1 MRSVEVREWVRV
13 NKECHVIWK
22 TGEMHISTKR
32 SSDSDPVLL
41 TRSTHEVTAAVG
53 VIIIVIIEIFALY
66 QLLFSGMWMW
76 CNRIVDGGEMDEKEE
91 R

>member
-1 MRSVEVREWVRV
+1 MLESGVRMNR
-13 NKECHVIWK
+13 ECHVIWK
-22 TGEMHISTKR
+22 TGERCTSAPSR

-66 QLLFSGMWMW
+66 QLPFSGMWMW

>member
-1 MRSVEVREWVRV
+1 MRLESGVRM
-13 NKECHVIWK
+13 NVIWK
-22 TGEMHISTKR
+22 TGERCTSAPSR

-66 QLLFSGMWMW
+66 QLPFSGMWMW